1 MASSKIPER
10 AKSKR
15 FNGAKMKNE
24 REQFLDVYE
33 TMSEESKSV
42 FTPEQRKVIEL
53 QIGLRRLFNDPCV
66 LQGSTTSRGGSL
78 LRTRTRKRLKP
89 RLCG

>member
-1 MASSKIPER
+1 
-10 AKSKR
+10 
-15 FNGAKMKNE
+15 MKNE

-53 QIGLRRLFNDPCV
+53 QIGLRRLFNDSEYYKAV
-66 LQGSTTSRGGSL
+66 QQAVAEAFYEHAHEND
-78 LRTRTRKRLKP
+78 
-89 RLCG
+89 